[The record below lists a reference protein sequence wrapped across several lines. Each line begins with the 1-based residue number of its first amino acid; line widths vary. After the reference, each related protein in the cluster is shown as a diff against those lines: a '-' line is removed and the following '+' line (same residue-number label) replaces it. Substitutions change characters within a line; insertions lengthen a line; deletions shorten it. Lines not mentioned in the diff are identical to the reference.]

1 MCGIAAIINY
11 KRPLGKEYQRIERM
25 VQALDHRGPDENQFV
40 VENHALLGH
49 TRLAIID
56 LEQGK
61 QPMTRMINGRRYT
74 IIYNGMIY
82 NYEEIKK
89 ELEALGYVFQT
100 TSDTEVLLYAYAV
113 WKEECLH
120 KCNGIFAFLVE
131 SEEEVFAARDQMGVK
146 PLYYV
151 LKSDGEWQFASE
163 IKAFFA
169 EGSVVPILTKEKFA
183 KMIALGPSVVPGETI
198 YKNIKSLKPGHYIRI
213 KANRFQIVS
222 YYTLNALPHQDS
234 LETTIAKV
242 HHLVSAAIA
251 RQTRS
256 DVPIGSML
264 SGGLDS
270 SIVSLIA
277 SKSIAHLPT
286 FSLEYEGNDAH
297 FQSSAYQTTL
307 DAPFIEIMKDAC
319 QSDHRVH
326 TIGQSVLAD
335 YLDWALKAK
344 DMPAMADIDS
354 SLLWF
359 CEELVKHVK
368 VILSGECADEIFGGY
383 PWFYREDLIA
393 MDTFPWLRALP
404 EKLSLLQDSMRSYD
418 FYGIRKQ
425 AYENALDEV
434 QYLEDD
440 SIEDKIARK
449 MTYLCKDYFMQ
460 TLLSRQDAM
469 SSAVGL
475 EGRVPF
481 ADVAVF
487 EYVYNI
493 PWKMKYLHGQ
503 EKGIL
508 RAAFA
513 DTLPNAIMNRKKNPY
528 PKTHHPAYTKLVT
541 EKLQKIL
548 KQDSYLLYLFDEK
561 QLKGLMD
568 SEGSSFDQPWFGQL
582 MKGPQLL
589 AYLYQMELWFQTY
602 HVKLDFN

>member
-11 KRPLGKEYQRIERM
+11 KRPLGKEFQRIERM
-25 VQALDHRGPDENQFV
+25 TNALQHRGPDENQFV
-40 VENHALLGH
+40 VHDHALLGH

-56 LEQGK
+56 VEQGK
-61 QPMTRMINGRRYT
+61 QPMTRVIHGIRYT

-82 NYEEIKK
+82 NYEEIKRQ
-89 ELEALGYVFQT
+89 LQSLGYTLQT
-100 TSDTEVLLYAYAV
+100 NSDTEVLLYAYAV
-113 WKEECLH
+113 WKEQCLQ
-120 KCNGIFAFLVE
+120 KCNGIFAFLIDSGDEIFV
-131 SEEEVFAARDQMGVK
+131 ARDQMGVK

-183 KMIALGPSVVPGETI
+183 KLIAMGPSLIPGETV
-198 YKNIKSLKPGHYIRI
+198 YKNIKALKPGHYIKI
-213 KANRFQIVS
+213 KANRFQIES
-222 YYTLNALPHQDS
+222 YFTLQAAPHEDS
-234 LETTIAKV
+234 LETTIEKV
-242 HHLVSAAIA
+242 RHLVTDAIE

-256 DVPIGSML
+256 DVAIGSML

-277 SKSIAHLPT
+277 SKSIPNLPT
-286 FSLEYEGNDAH
+286 FSLEYEENAAH
-297 FQSSAYQTTL
+297 FQSSSYQSTL
-307 DAPFIEIMKDAC
+307 DAPYIAIMKEAC
-319 QSDHRVH
+319 NSEHAAY
-326 TIGQSVLAD
+326 TIEQRVLAE
-335 YLDWALKAK
+335 YLDWAMKAK

-359 CEELVKHVK
+359 CEKLVQDVK
-368 VILSGECADEIFGGY
+368 VVLSGECADEIFGGY

-393 MDTFPWLRALP
+393 MDTFPWLKALP
-404 EKLSLLQDSMRSYD
+404 EKISLLKEPLRKYD
-418 FYGIRKQ
+418 YYGVRKQ
-425 AYENALDEV
+425 AYEDALKEV

-440 SIEDKIARK
+440 CVADKIARK

-481 ADVAVF
+481 ADVDLF
-487 EYVYNI
+487 QYVYSI
-493 PWKMKYLHGQ
+493 PWQMKYLQGQ

-508 RAAFA
+508 RAAF
-513 DTLPNAIMNRKKNPY
+513 TSVLPHEIVTRKKNPY

-541 EKLQKIL
+541 EKLKEIL
-548 KQDSYLLYLFDEK
+548 HKDSYLLYLFDET
-561 QLKGLMD
+561 QLLGLME
-568 SEGSSFDQPWFGQL
+568 SGGSSFDQPWFGQL

-589 AYLYQMELWFQTY
+589 AYLYQMELWLQTY
-602 HVKLDFN
+602 HVKIDF